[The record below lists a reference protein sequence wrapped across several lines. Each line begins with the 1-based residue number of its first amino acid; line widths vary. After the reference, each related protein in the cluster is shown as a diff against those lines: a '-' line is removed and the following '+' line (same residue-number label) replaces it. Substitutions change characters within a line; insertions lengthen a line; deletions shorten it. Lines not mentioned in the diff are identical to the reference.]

1 MRAETEHLETGEIM
15 TVTASRPPKVAGSAK
30 YVLRKLPLVTALF
43 WALKIVAVTLGETG
57 SDEFAIELKLGY
69 VACAI
74 VFFAFF
80 VIIVGVQLRAKRFY
94 PGIFWTVIFSTSIV
108 GTAISDL
115 MDRGVGHSGTVTR
128 NGIGYGAGAVIL
140 TSLLAII
147 FLVWWRTGQTYDVE
161 KIATRKGEVLYWAAI
176 LVSNTLGTAS
186 GDWLSHGAGLGFRN
200 AFFAIA
206 GVMLLL
212 LAAHYLTS
220 INTMVLFWLAFILTR
235 PLSAAAG
242 DSITKPVS
250 EGGLGL
256 GTLWGSVV
264 LVGVLAALVVYQTWH
279 IRRHPLDML
288 PAPTHRITGQPQQP
302 NGLVVLAHGPHP
314 DQIVEVE
321 RRHLVDAAPS
331 DGAGSEAC
339 DGEADDEAGA
349 GGVVLDVDG
358 AAVDGDDVA
367 DDSQSQSAAA
377 GVSGACVVQ
386 ACEAVENPLSVWSGD
401 AESVVGDD
409 KLRGAVA
416 GAEAHVDP

>member
-1 MRAETEHLETGEIM
+1 M
-15 TVTASRPPKVAGSAK
+15 TVTTPLPPKVGDSTK

-57 SDEFAIELKLGY
+57 SDEFAIQLKFGY
-69 VACAI
+69 VACVI

-80 VIIVGVQLRAKRFY
+80 VITVGVQLRAKRFY
-94 PGIFWTVIFSTSIV
+94 PAIFWTVIFSTSIV

-128 NGIGYGAGAVIL
+128 NGIGYGAGAILL

-256 GTLWGSVV
+256 GTLWGSMV
-264 LVGVLAALVVYQTWH
+264 LVGVLAALIAYQTWH

-314 DQIVEVE
+314 DQIVD
-321 RRHLVDAAPS
+321 LSKKASADAAPS
-331 DGAGSEAC
+331 DGADSEPC
-339 DGEADDEAGA
+339 DGETDDEAGA
-349 GGVVLDVDG
+349 GGVVLDVNG
-358 AAVDGDDVA
+358 SVVDGDDVA
-367 DDSQSQSAAA
+367 DDGQSQPAAA
-377 GVSGACVVQ
+377 GVSGARIVQ
-386 ACEAVENPLSVWSGD
+386 ACETVEDALSVRSGD
-401 AESVVGDD
+401 PGSVVGDD
-409 KLRGAVA
+409 KLRGAVV
-416 GAEAHVDP
+416 GPEAHVDP

>member
-1 MRAETEHLETGEIM
+1 VATEYLETGEIM
-15 TVTASRPPKVAGSAK
+15 TVTASRPPKVGGSAK

-57 SDEFAIELKLGY
+57 SDEFAIQLKFGY
-69 VACAI
+69 VACA
-74 VFFAFF
+74 VAFFAFF

-140 TSLLAII
+140 TSLLVII

-212 LAAHYLTS
+212 LAARYLTS

-242 DSITKPVS
+242 DSITKPAS

-264 LVGVLAALVVYQTWH
+264 LVGVLAALVAYQTWH

-302 NGLVVLAHGPHP
+302 NGLVVRACGPHP
-314 DQIVEVE
+314 DQIVEVSKE
-321 RRHLVDAAPS
+321 ASRCS
-331 DGAGSEAC
+331 DGAGSEPC
-339 DGEADDEAGA
+339 DGEADDETRAGA
-349 GGVVLDVDG
+349 VALDVDD

-367 DDSQSQSAAA
+367 DDGQSQSAAA
-377 GVSGACVVQ
+377 GVSGARVVQ
-386 ACEAVENPLSVWSGD
+386 ACEAVENTLSVGPGD
-401 AESVVGDD
+401 AGPVVRDD

-416 GAEAHVDP
+416 DAKAHVDP

>member
-1 MRAETEHLETGEIM
+1 M

-57 SDEFAIELKLGY
+57 SDEFAIELKFGY

-186 GDWLSHGAGLGFRN
+186 GDWLSHGTGLGFRN

-250 EGGLGL
+250 EGDSD
-256 GTLWGSVV
+256 WARC
-264 LVGVLAALVVYQTWH
+264 GVRWCWWACWLHWLP
-279 IRRHPLDML
+279 IRRGTSAVTRSTCCRLRPTGSLGNHSSPTGWWSWPTARIPTRSSKLKGGTSLML
-288 PAPTHRITGQPQQP
+288 LRRTAPIQ
-302 NGLVVLAHGPHP
+302 
-314 DQIVEVE
+314 
-321 RRHLVDAAPS
+321 RRVR
-331 DGAGSEAC
+331 
-339 DGEADDEAGA
+339 
-349 GGVVLDVDG
+349 GGG
-358 AAVDGDDVA
+358 R
-367 DDSQSQSAAA
+367 
-377 GVSGACVVQ
+377 
-386 ACEAVENPLSVWSGD
+386 
-401 AESVVGDD
+401 
-409 KLRGAVA
+409 RG
-416 GAEAHVDP
+416 GRRGRCPRRGRCRGGR